1 MEASAAGRSAALGGE
16 TVSPPRRPI
25 RRLDAATVERIAAGE
40 VVERPASVVK
50 ELVENSV
57 DAGARAVSVRIAGG
71 GIERIEVAD
80 DGGGIPAAELPIALE
95 RHATSKISGA
105 ADLEA
110 VRTLGFRGEA
120 LAAIA
125 AVSRL
130 RILSRP
136 TGEEEAHGLEAA
148 GGVLGPAFTAARAP
162 GTTVAVEELFF
173 NTPARRKFL
182 RSPARERLE
191 VVDVLQRGYLANP
204 GVAIDLSS
212 EEGERLRFPL
222 TPSLAAAAG
231 HVLGAEFDR
240 SKFEVRSTEGPRLS
254 IEGWCA
260 GAGLSRSTSRGLYLS
275 VNGRPVDS
283 RPIAQAVRAAYGDRL
298 PRTRHPVGVLQLRID
313 PGRIDVNVH
322 PTKREI
328 RFEREGEI
336 AEWVRRVVRGAL
348 SGEAGPAP
356 EATEPERFAAVPAH
370 GEADPVLGVSLAA
383 VPALAGARQA
393 RLDEA
398 RATQVAAGHSAKLEL
413 SLLGSVGQLYW
424 VAESGPDLLLI
435 DQHAASERLWY
446 EGLLAHSKLGQ
457 QRLMQPV
464 LVQLAP
470 REAEVARQQ
479 REYLGQVGFEIE
491 PMGSGAWW
499 VRAVPSFRGR
509 HAPAEELPRLLSEL
523 ADGGRPSVPDGL
535 TERVAASVACHAA
548 VRAGDRIPAEEMARI
563 LSALSALPGAPTSCP
578 HGRPIAVRLPRGRLD
593 RWFGRSG
600 P

>member
-1 MEASAAGRSAALGGE
+1 
-16 TVSPPRRPI
+16 VSPPRRPI

-57 DAGARAVSVRIAGG
+57 DAGARSVSVRLAGG
-71 GIERIEVAD
+71 GVERIEVAD
-80 DGGGIPAAELPIALE
+80 DGGGIPAAELAIALE

-105 ADLEA
+105 DDLEA
-110 VRTLGFRGEA
+110 VGTLGFRGEA

-125 AVSRL
+125 AVSHLRL
-130 RILSRP
+130 LSRLS
-136 TGEEEAHGLEAA
+136 GEEEAHGLGAA
-148 GGVLGPAFTAARAP
+148 GGVLGPPFTAARAP
-162 GTTVAVEELFF
+162 GTTVTVEQLFF

-191 VVDVLQRGYLANP
+191 VVEVLQRGYLANP
-204 GVAIDLSS
+204 EVAIDLSS
-212 EEGERLRFPL
+212 EEGERLRFPSA
-222 TPSLAAAAG
+222 PSLAAAAG

-240 SKFEVRSTEGPRLS
+240 TKFEVHVNEGPRQSLR
-254 IEGWCA
+254 GWLA
-260 GAGLSRSTSRGLYLS
+260 GPGLSRSTSRGLYVS

-283 RPIAQAVRAAYGDRL
+283 RAIAQAVRAAYGDRL
-298 PRTRHPVGVLQLRID
+298 PRTRYPVGALQLCID

-328 RFEREGEI
+328 RFEREGEM
-336 AEWVRRVVRGAL
+336 ADWVRRVVRAAL
-348 SGEAGPAP
+348 SGEASPAVP
-356 EATEPERFAAVPAH
+356 DSEPERFASVPAR
-370 GEADPVLGVSLAA
+370 GEADPVLVTLAA
-383 VPALAGARQA
+383 GPALVGGRQA
-393 RLDEA
+393 RLDA
-398 RATQVAAGHSAKLEL
+398 APAPSAVAGRRASLEL
-413 SLLGSVGQLYW
+413 SLLGSVGLLYW

-446 EGLLAHSKLGQ
+446 EGLLSRSKLGQ

-464 LVQLAP
+464 RVHLAP

-479 REYLGQVGFEIE
+479 GEYLGQIGFEIE
-491 PMGSGAWW
+491 PMGSDAWW

-509 HAPAEELPRLLSEL
+509 HAPPEELPRLLSEL

-548 VRAGDRIPAEEMARI
+548 VRAGDRIASEEMARI
-563 LSALSALPGAPTSCP
+563 LSALYALPGAPTSCP

-593 RWFGRSG
+593 RWFGRSAA
-600 P
+600 